1 MPPKKKKY
9 IPNKADEKELQEFRD
24 HLRMINE
31 KTRTIVEKY
40 RNGGTKIQGLGR
52 KDLKDMESG
61 TNESLKTEELLEYI
75 RHYFPDS
82 LLANGYDSAIIGVAS
97 GNDTGRVV
105 YSIPKMIETCM
116 KELAVDY
123 DEALEWLEYNTFN
136 AYVGELTPIYLDEMY
151 AL

>member
-1 MPPKKKKY
+1 MKN
-9 IPNKADEKELQEFRD
+9 IE
-24 HLRMINE
+24 
-31 KTRTIVEKY
+31 
-40 RNGGTKIQGLGR
+40 NGGTKIQGLGR

-82 LLANGYDSAIIGVAS
+82 LLANGYNNCIIGVAS

-105 YSIPKMIETCM
+105 YSIPKMIEVCM

-123 DEALEWLEYNTFN
+123 DDALEWFEYNTFN

-151 AL
+151 SL